1 MKRETQN
8 ILLILLGG
16 ALVKIAANG
25 DYLRY
30 VKPAQ
35 QPWIITGG
43 AVMVL
48 LGAVAIVRDLVTS
61 RRPAPDGPG
70 GHGGGAEYGELGG
83 PGGHGGRA
91 AHGSEA
97 GLGGHAAHGSELV
110 LGGPGGHGGP
120 AAHGSEVEL
129 GGPGEHGGH
138 ADHGGPGEHRDH
150 ATDGGR
156 AAHGS
161 EVELGGHGE
170 HVDHAAHVDPG
181 EHGDHS
187 HSARPAW
194 LLLVPVLAVFLVAPP
209 ALGADSVIRTEARAP
224 SSAAVANA
232 AAFPPLPPGN
242 VVPLAVNDFV
252 TRAGWD
258 AAGTLNGRTVS
269 LTGFVVHTGGSTL
282 LARLVISCCAADAF
296 PVTVRLR
303 GGQADHLASDAW
315 IQVTGRVVPGTA
327 TKDNSYTPDFI
338 PASVTPVPPPKD
350 PYEY

>member
-1 MKRETQN
+1 VKRETQN

-16 ALVKIAANG
+16 ALVKIAVNG

-35 QPWIITGG
+35 QPWIIAGG

-48 LGAVAIVRDLVTS
+48 LGAVAIVRDLVVS
-61 RRPAPDGPG
+61 RKAVADE
-70 GHGGGAEYGELGG
+70 HD
-83 PGGHGGRA
+83 
-91 AHGSEA
+91 
-97 GLGGHAAHGSELV
+97 GHA
-110 LGGPGGHGGP
+110 
-120 AAHGSEVEL
+120 
-129 GGPGEHGGH
+129 
-138 ADHGGPGEHRDH
+138 
-150 ATDGGR
+150 
-156 AAHGS
+156 
-161 EVELGGHGE
+161 
-170 HVDHAAHVDPG
+170 
-181 EHGDHS
+181 

-194 LLLVPVLAVFLVAPP
+194 LLLVPVLAVFLIAPP

-232 AAFPPLPPGN
+232 AAFPPLPAGN
-242 VVPLAVNDFV
+242 VVPLSVNEFV

-258 AAGTLNGRTVS
+258 SAGTLNGRTVS
-269 LTGFVVHTGGSTL
+269 LTGFVVHTDGSTL

-315 IQVTGRVVPGTA
+315 IQVTGQVVPGTA
-327 TKDNSYTPDFI
+327 TKDNSYTPDFA
-338 PASVTPVPPPKD
+338 PASLTSVPTPKD

>member
-35 QPWIITGG
+35 QPWILAGG

-48 LGAVAIVRDLVTS
+48 LGAVAIVRDLVAS
-61 RRPAPDGPG
+61 RKA
-70 GHGGGAEYGELGG
+70 
-83 PGGHGGRA
+83 
-91 AHGSEA
+91 
-97 GLGGHAAHGSELV
+97 V
-110 LGGPGGHGGP
+110 
-120 AAHGSEVEL
+120 
-129 GGPGEHGGH
+129 PGEH
-138 ADHGGPGEHRDH
+138 
-150 ATDGGR
+150 DG
-156 AAHGS
+156 
-161 EVELGGHGE
+161 
-170 HVDHAAHVDPG
+170 
-181 EHGDHS
+181 HS

-224 SSAAVANA
+224 STAAAANA
-232 AAFPPLPPGN
+232 AAFPPLPAGN
-242 VVPLAVNDFV
+242 VVPLTVNEFV

-258 AAGTLNGRTVS
+258 SAGTLNGRRVS
-269 LTGFVVHTGGSTL
+269 LTGFVVHTDGSTL

-303 GGQADHLASDAW
+303 GGEADQLASDAW
-315 IQVTGRVVPGTA
+315 IQVTGEVVPGTA
-327 TKDNSYTPDFI
+327 TKDNSYTPDFA
-338 PASVTPVPPPKD
+338 PVSVTPVSAPKD

>member
-35 QPWIITGG
+35 QPWIIAGG
-43 AVMVL
+43 GVMVL
-48 LGAVAIVRDLVTS
+48 LGAVAIVRDLVAS
-61 RRPAPDGPG
+61 RKA
-70 GHGGGAEYGELGG
+70 
-83 PGGHGGRA
+83 A
-91 AHGSEA
+91 AHEHD
-97 GLGGHAAHGSELV
+97 GHA
-110 LGGPGGHGGP
+110 
-120 AAHGSEVEL
+120 
-129 GGPGEHGGH
+129 
-138 ADHGGPGEHRDH
+138 
-150 ATDGGR
+150 
-156 AAHGS
+156 
-161 EVELGGHGE
+161 
-170 HVDHAAHVDPG
+170 
-181 EHGDHS
+181 

-232 AAFPPLPPGN
+232 AAFPPLPAGD
-242 VVPLAVNDFV
+242 VVPLSVNDFV

-303 GGQADHLASDAW
+303 GAAADHLASDAW
-315 IQVTGRVVPGTA
+315 IQVTGQVVPGTA
-327 TKDNSYTPDFI
+327 TKDNSYTPDFT
-338 PASVTPVPPPKD
+338 PASLTSVPTPKD

>member
-35 QPWIITGG
+35 QPWILAGG
-43 AVMVL
+43 GVMVL
-48 LGAVAIVRDLVTS
+48 LGAVAIVRDLVAS
-61 RRPAPDGPG
+61 RRAAPDEHD
-70 GHGGGAEYGELGG
+70 GHGG
-83 PGGHGGRA
+83 
-91 AHGSEA
+91 
-97 GLGGHAAHGSELV
+97 
-110 LGGPGGHGGP
+110 
-120 AAHGSEVEL
+120 
-129 GGPGEHGGH
+129 
-138 ADHGGPGEHRDH
+138 
-150 ATDGGR
+150 
-156 AAHGS
+156 
-161 EVELGGHGE
+161 
-170 HVDHAAHVDPG
+170 
-181 EHGDHS
+181 HS

-224 SSAAVANA
+224 SSAAVANS
-232 AAFPPLPPGN
+232 AAFPPLPAGN
-242 VVPLAVNDFV
+242 VVPLTVNEFV

-269 LTGFVVHTGGSTL
+269 LTGFVVHTDGRTL

-303 GGQADHLASDAW
+303 GGEADHLASDAW
-315 IQVTGRVVPGTA
+315 VQVTGQVVPGTA
-327 TKDNSYTPDFI
+327 TKDNSYTPDFT
-338 PASVTPVPPPKD
+338 PASVTSVPTPKD